1 VVTTGGIAVTK
12 TSGSTGEPV
21 SHLKTGDESQF
32 WRVVLWTRLFRDLRL
47 PRFGNIYDLGLH
59 WSGQPI
65 IEPRLLPGAYL
76 AWNFRAYSLDDPNLT
91 DEFLAILG
99 VARPTVIYG
108 APSRI
113 CNLVRVCQEF
123 NITIRPRV
131 VLSSFEQLSDLDRN
145 LIQKTFDARVV
156 SVYGTAELGTCGWEC
171 ASGRIHFE
179 EDSVIPE
186 VVTDEGK
193 PTSAGDVGKLIVT
206 SLKSWAMPLVR
217 YETGDLALVPK
228 RSCDCGQS
236 SPSIMRI
243 EGRHGV
249 SIFTKTGR
257 QFSSYQILSLVQ
269 SLGLPDY
276 QVVQTTAGSLE
287 VRFPKQTN
295 ISVAAFQRLERRIAE
310 YLGEPMHVTICT
322 GEFLLEESGKRNP
335 VVQRIPR

>member
-1 VVTTGGIAVTK
+1 
-12 TSGSTGEPV
+12 
-21 SHLKTGDESQF
+21 
-32 WRVVLWTRLFRDLRL
+32 
-47 PRFGNIYDLGLH
+47 
-59 WSGQPI
+59 
-65 IEPRLLPGAYL
+65 
-76 AWNFRAYSLDDPNLT
+76 
-91 DEFLAILG
+91 
-99 VARPTVIYG
+99 
-108 APSRI
+108 
-113 CNLVRVCQEF
+113 
-123 NITIRPRV
+123 
-131 VLSSFEQLSDLDRN
+131 
-145 LIQKTFDARVV
+145 
-156 SVYGTAELGTCGWEC
+156 
-171 ASGRIHFE
+171 
-179 EDSVIPE
+179 
-186 VVTDEGK
+186 
-193 PTSAGDVGKLIVT
+193 
-206 SLKSWAMPLVR
+206 MPLVR